1 MNNSFFKSLFLVFS
15 ITFFASCD
23 NDANEIGTNI
33 VGNENFNLNVKDD
46 FSINAYNVPLGPV
59 ETTNLPIN
67 QLGIYDNPVFGKTTA
82 HFVSQLTLQSVN
94 PTIGENPQIYSVR
107 LVVPYFSTQKGT
119 NPDGTGNYV
128 LDSIYGP
135 SDDDGNPS
143 SKINLGIYE
152 SGFYMRDTDPVT
164 GESQKYYSNQ
174 FSDFEATRNP
184 FMLNDS
190 IAADNSEFVF
200 NNDEDSETASNLG
213 AINTVAVKP
222 RLNMYLNK
230 AYFQEK
236 IFGSAAVGKLV
247 NNNVFKNYF
256 RGLFFRVDASGGEAG
271 NLALLNFAAGGE
283 IKIKYWEGPSTNRVS
298 KEMILTTSGK
308 AVNLI
313 QLEENPVYTNAIS
326 NANQTDG
333 DQKLYLKGGQGSMAV
348 IELFKNPGELDAFK
362 AQAKDQWLINDA
374 SLTFFIANTID
385 GMDAGVTK
393 AVEPN
398 RIYLYDLNNKRGI
411 IDYYTDQSSSAN
423 SDKYDKKLFG
433 GIIDK
438 ESTARGTKYKVRLT
452 NHIRSLI
459 DSDTLTN
466 VKLGLVVT
474 ENINVISN
482 RSLRT
487 EITTPK
493 IKVVPDM
500 HIANPF
506 GTILWGNTPS
516 VPDDK
521 KLKLTIY
528 YTKPN

>member
-1 MNNSFFKSLFLVFS
+1 MNKSFFKSLFLVAS
-15 ITFFASCD
+15 IAFFASCD

-33 VGNENFNLNVKDD
+33 VGNENFNLNVRDD

-67 QLGIYDNPVFGKTTA
+67 QLGIYDNPVFGKTKA

-107 LVVPYFSTQKGT
+107 LVVPYFSTLTGTDTDGT
-119 NPDGTGNYV
+119 NNYV

-135 SDDDGNPS
+135 TDDNGNLS
-143 SKINLGIYE
+143 SKIDLGIYE
-152 SGFYMRDTDPVT
+152 SGYYMRDTDPVT

-174 FSDFEATRNP
+174 FSDFETARNHTI
-184 FMLNDS
+184 LNDS
-190 IAADNSEFVF
+190 IATDNINFAF
-200 NNDEDSETASNLG
+200 RNDEDSETAVNLG
-213 AINTVAVKP
+213 VPNTVKVKP

-236 IFGSAAVGKLV
+236 MFGPDAVGKLV

-256 RGLFFRVDASGGEAG
+256 RGLFFKVAASGSEAG
-271 NLALLNFAAGGE
+271 NLAMLNFAGGGE
-283 IKIKYWEGPSTNRVS
+283 IKIKYWEGASGSRVS
-298 KEMILTTSGK
+298 KEIVLNTIGK
-308 AVNLI
+308 SVNLI
-313 QLEENPVYTNAIS
+313 EFDQNPAYTTAINS
-326 NANQTDG
+326 ANQTDG
-333 DQKLYLKGGQGSMAV
+333 DRKLYLKGGQGSMAV
-348 IELFKNPGELDAFK
+348 IELFKNPGEFEAFK

-374 SLTFFIANTID
+374 SLTFFIENTPD
-385 GMDAGVTK
+385 GMDAGATK

-411 IDYYTDQSSSAN
+411 IDYYTDQSNSAN

-433 GIIDK
+433 GIIEK
-438 ESTARGTKYKVRLT
+438 ESSGRGTKYKVRLT

-459 DSDTLTN
+459 DNDTLTN

-506 GTILWGNTPS
+506 GTILWGNTPG
-516 VPDDK
+516 VADDK
-521 KLKLTIY
+521 KIKLTIY